1 MCVCIYVYIIIILI
15 VYMHLHGV
23 VKGLLS
29 IWNIQTPGMSTLLVL
44 DIFEVLGIEI
54 KLPVG
59 LKAAFIPACT
69 GTVLESLFSGDN
81 PSA

>member
-1 MCVCIYVYIIIILI
+1 
-15 VYMHLHGV
+15 
-23 VKGLLS
+23 
-29 IWNIQTPGMSTLLVL
+29 MSTLLVL

-54 KLPVG
+54 KLAIG